1 MIYSLNGI
9 LFNNQKKR
17 TTAICNMNEC
27 YKHIE
32 HKEGTKQNRNRNKRI
47 RIRINTKMQPDRVK
61 LPYVLYA

>member
-32 HKEGTKQNRNRNKRI
+32 HKEGTKQNKTETE
-47 RIRINTKMQPDRVK
+47 TKG
-61 LPYVLYA
+61 YVLE